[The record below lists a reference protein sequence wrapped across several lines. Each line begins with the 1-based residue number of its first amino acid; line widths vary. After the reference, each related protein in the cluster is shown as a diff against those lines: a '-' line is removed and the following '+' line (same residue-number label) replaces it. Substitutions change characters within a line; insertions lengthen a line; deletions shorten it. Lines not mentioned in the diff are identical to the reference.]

1 MMATSR
7 SALVRLGALSWAL
20 LSAASA
26 CAAETIDAGP
36 FSVDVA
42 PGLAIRVNGVPLISG
57 SRCAA
62 FRGTLAGS
70 PVLVDPAQGRIV
82 RQGNA
87 FTLMARTGRKSL
99 RQEVVV
105 TAEAVHITFELRA
118 FGPTGGSHLEYDLLA
133 PVASL
138 DGVPAVWT
146 AGAPR
151 DHRQD
156 HEATLDSKTAKA
168 GEYAQRSVVY
178 ARLALPGGACSM
190 DINPGGAWVGE
201 DNYGETAAMTLWHD
215 GQAWHFMSLCSGG
228 QLGGTL
234 RGKVVL
240 RVGDVPY
247 ERVHRRDPVAYTS
260 EFPVALALDFSE
272 AGGDARY
279 TACGTTAPAGAPYR
293 WRDPAAVRLV
303 SRTTGGLLWRDF
315 ATAARPGTEVVFE
328 IEQPAGLY
336 LMTLHVR
343 DDEAAT
349 GPFTVSDASGP
360 VLGDVQVERGASWI
374 RTVPLRLRDGR
385 TALRFS
391 GDWKVNALTLQAI
404 LGEAEDF
411 LFGRPYWN
419 LPEPG
424 E

>member
-1 MMATSR
+1 
-7 SALVRLGALSWAL
+7 
-20 LSAASA
+20 
-26 CAAETIDAGP
+26 
-36 FSVDVA
+36 
-42 PGLAIRVNGVPLISG
+42 
-57 SRCAA
+57 
-62 FRGTLAGS
+62 
-70 PVLVDPAQGRIV
+70 
-82 RQGNA
+82 
-87 FTLMARTGRKSL
+87 
-99 RQEVVV
+99 
-105 TAEAVHITFELRA
+105 
-118 FGPTGGSHLEYDLLA
+118 
-133 PVASL
+133 
-138 DGVPAVWT
+138 
-146 AGAPR
+146 
-151 DHRQD
+151 
-156 HEATLDSKTAKA
+156 
-168 GEYAQRSVVY
+168 
-178 ARLALPGGACSM
+178 
-190 DINPGGAWVGE
+190 
-201 DNYGETAAMTLWHD
+201 
-215 GQAWHFMSLCSGG
+215 
-228 QLGGTL
+228 
-234 RGKVVL
+234 
-240 RVGDVPY
+240 
-247 ERVHRRDPVAYTS
+247 
-260 EFPVALALDFSE
+260 
-272 AGGDARY
+272 
-279 TACGTTAPAGAPYR
+279 
-293 WRDPAAVRLV
+293 VRLV